1 MNFDNKTHISFPAL
15 SQNTAFARICVSA
28 FIAPLDPSVGD
39 VSDIKTAVSEA
50 VTNCVVH
57 AYEKYSG
64 IIEMEM
70 TLEERTLM
78 VSIKDF
84 GCGIENIEKSMRPL
98 FTTKPDEE
106 RTGMGFTIM
115 EAFMDNVD
123 VYSEKGAGT
132 TVKMMKYIP
141 EGRKNHE

>member
-1 MNFDNKTHISFPAL
+1 MRFDNKINISFP
-15 SQNTAFARICVSA
+15 SHPQNTSFARICISA
-28 FIAPLDPSVGD
+28 FIAPLDPSIGD

-50 VTNCVVH
+50 VTNSIVH
-57 AYEKYSG
+57 GYDDSPG

-70 TLEERTLM
+70 ALEERTLL

-98 FTTKPDEE
+98 FTTKPDKE

-115 EAFMDNVD
+115 EAFMDNID
-123 VYSEKGAGT
+123 VYSEKGFGT

-141 EGRKNHE
+141 ESRTDHE